1 MNITEKKIDDLNLEL
16 SMVVEAADYAEP
28 LEKKLKEIRHK
39 AEFKGFRKGMVP
51 MSLIKKVYGDQALAD
66 VINTVIGE
74 QLDSYINGNKLNILG
89 EPLQSANQ
97 PELDWKEGSDF
108 TFVFDIALAPEL
120 NFEVSA
126 EDSVTSYKITL
137 DAKTKEETVKNYKE
151 FWSKKKDAPAKT
163 DEEIEK
169 EVTARLE
176 SQYADEA
183 SWRLSA
189 DIRKFLVEKSG
200 IALPEAFLKRWLET
214 ANKDKYT
221 PEELEK
227 QFPGF
232 LEDLKWQLVCGY
244 LMRKYE
250 FKVEEDDLRAAAKS
264 YISMQYAMYGMND
277 FPEDLIKEAVD
288 NMMTDS
294 NQLSRLVEM
303 VENNKVIDKVR
314 GTVTLKSKRIT
325 AAKFREL

>member
-28 LEKKLKEIRHK
+28 LDKRYKELKHK
-39 AEFKGFRKGMVP
+39 SEFKGFRKGMAP
-51 MSLIKKVYGDQALAD
+51 MSLIKKVYGDQVLSEILNRL
-66 VINTVIGE
+66 VGE
-74 QLDSYINGNKLNILG
+74 QLDSYIEEKKLRVLG
-89 EPLQSANQ
+89 EPLPSENQ
-97 PELDWKEGSDF
+97 PENEWKEGAPF

-277 FPEDLIKEAVD
+277 FPEDLMKGAVD